1 VDIHRLRVLRAVVA
15 DGSIRG
21 AATNL
26 GYTPSAISQHIAA
39 LQKETGL
46 TLVQRSGRSIEPTV
60 AGRTV
65 AAHAA
70 RVFERLAELESV
82 VSDLRAGR
90 VGTLSVSYFA
100 SAGAVWIPP
109 VVAAIAREFPGLR
122 LDLRLIEL
130 VGADAGPPDV
140 EIFVDGAESGGTKGY
155 RVRALLTEPY
165 LAVVPKN
172 SALADRV
179 QVDLAELRDEAWVD
193 NDVARGACRQIMLDA
208 CSTAGFS
215 PAFHIE
221 TQDYPTA
228 IKFVAE
234 GMGITVIPRLGLGTL
249 PESTVAV
256 PIVNPTPR
264 RGISVR
270 VRDAVV
276 DHPAVVRLLELLE
289 NHVDRTTPPPQTPAQ
304 SQGAGPGPSL
314 LSGGVSGVGEDPDVD
329 KSGAVDN

>member
-21 AATNL
+21 AATSL
-26 GYTPSAISQHIAA
+26 GYTPSAISQHITA

-65 AAHAA
+65 AAQAA

-90 VGTLSVSYFA
+90 VGALSVSYFA
-100 SAGAVWIPP
+100 SAGAAWIPP
-109 VVAAIAREFPGLR
+109 MVAALAREFPGLR

-130 VGADAGPPDV
+130 VGADAGPPDID
-140 EIFVDGAESGGTKGY
+140 IFVDGAEPSDIRGY

-165 LAVVPKN
+165 FAVVPKG
-172 SALADRV
+172 SALGDRDE
-179 QVDLAELRDEAWVD
+179 VDLVELRDEAWVD
-193 NDVARGACRQIMLDA
+193 NDVARGACRQAVLDA
-208 CSTAGFS
+208 CSTVGFS

-221 TQDYPTA
+221 TRDYPTA

-234 GMGITVIPRLGLGTL
+234 GMGITVVPRLGLLDL
-249 PESTVAV
+249 PESIVAV

-270 VRDAVV
+270 VRDAVA
-276 DHPAVVRLLELLE
+276 DHPAAVRLLELLDAR
-289 NHVDRTTPPPQTPAQ
+289 V
-304 SQGAGPGPSL
+304 SQAASAVV
-314 LSGGVSGVGEDPDVD
+314 GGR
-329 KSGAVDN
+329 

>member
-21 AATNL
+21 AATSL
-26 GYTPSAISQHIAA
+26 GYTPSAISQHITA
-39 LQKETGL
+39 LQRETGL
-46 TLVQRSGRSIEPTV
+46 TLVQRTGRSIEPTA

-65 AAHAA
+65 AAQAA

-90 VGTLSVSYFA
+90 VGALSVSYFA

-109 VVAAIAREFPGLR
+109 MVAALAREFPGLR

-140 EIFVDGAESGGTKGY
+140 EIFVDGTEPADLRGY
-155 RVRALLTEPY
+155 RVRPLLTEPY
-165 LAVVPKN
+165 FAVVPRG
-172 SALADRV
+172 SALADRLS
-179 QVDLAELRDEAWVD
+179 VDLADLRDEAWVD
-193 NDVARGACRQIMLDA
+193 NDVARGACRQAVLDA
-208 CSTAGFS
+208 CSTVGFS

-234 GMGITVIPRLGLGTL
+234 GMGITVIPHLGLGAL
-249 PESTVAV
+249 PPSTIAV
-256 PIVNPTPR
+256 PIVNPTPQR
-264 RGISVR
+264 SISVR
-270 VRDAVV
+270 VRDAVA
-276 DHPAVVRLLELLE
+276 DHPAVIRLLTLLDTRIALT
-289 NHVDRTTPPPQTPAQ
+289 HQR
-304 SQGAGPGPSL
+304 
-314 LSGGVSGVGEDPDVD
+314 
-329 KSGAVDN
+329 

>member
-1 VDIHRLRVLRAVVA
+1 MDIHRLRVLRAVVA

-21 AATNL
+21 AATSL
-26 GYTPSAISQHIAA
+26 GYTPSAISQHITA

-46 TLVQRSGRSIEPTV
+46 TLVQRAGRSIEPTV

-90 VGTLSVSYFA
+90 VGALSVSYFA

-109 VVAAIAREFPGLR
+109 MVATLAREFPGLR

-130 VGADAGPPDV
+130 VGADAGQPDIA
-140 EIFVDGAESGGTKGY
+140 IFVDGTEPADTRGY

-165 LAVVPKN
+165 FAVVPRG

-179 QVDLAELRDEAWVD
+179 EVDLVELRDEAWVD
-193 NDVARGACRQIMLDA
+193 NDVARGACRQAVLDA
-208 CSTAGFS
+208 CSTVGFS

-234 GMGITVIPRLGLGTL
+234 GMGITVIPRLGLGAL

-264 RGISVR
+264 RSISVR
-270 VRDAVV
+270 VRDAVA
-276 DHPAVVRLLELLE
+276 DHPAAVRLLDLLDA
-289 NHVDRTTPPPQTPAQ
+289 HVGRAV
-304 SQGAGPGPSL
+304 SAGGD
-314 LSGGVSGVGEDPDVD
+314 GR
-329 KSGAVDN
+329 

>member
-1 VDIHRLRVLRAVVA
+1 MDIHRLRVLRAVVA

-21 AATNL
+21 AATSL
-26 GYTPSAISQHIAA
+26 GYTPSAISQHITA

-46 TLVQRSGRSIEPTV
+46 TLVQRTGRSIEPTA

-65 AAHAA
+65 AAQAA
-70 RVFERLAELESV
+70 RVFERIAELESV

-90 VGTLSVSYFA
+90 VGALSVSYFA

-109 VVAAIAREFPGLR
+109 MVATLAREFPGLR

-140 EIFVDGAESGGTKGY
+140 EIFVDGTEPADIRGY
-155 RVRALLTEPY
+155 RVRSLLTEPY
-165 LAVVPKN
+165 FAVVPQG
-172 SALADRV
+172 SALADRIE
-179 QVDLAELRDEAWVD
+179 VDLAELRDEAWVD
-193 NDVARGACRQIMLDA
+193 NDVARGACRQAVLDA
-208 CSTAGFS
+208 CSTVGFS

-234 GMGITVIPRLGLGTL
+234 GMGITVIPRLGLGAL
-249 PESTVAV
+249 PASTVAV

-264 RGISVR
+264 RSISVR
-270 VRDAVV
+270 VRDAVA
-276 DHPAVVRLLELLE
+276 DHPAAVRLLELLDT
-289 NHVDRTTPPPQTPAQ
+289 HVRRTSAIE
-304 SQGAGPGPSL
+304 SAR
-314 LSGGVSGVGEDPDVD
+314 
-329 KSGAVDN
+329 

>member
-21 AATNL
+21 AATSL
-26 GYTPSAISQHIAA
+26 GYTPSAISQHITA

-65 AAHAA
+65 AAQAA

-90 VGTLSVSYFA
+90 VGALSVSYFA
-100 SAGAVWIPP
+100 SAGAAWIPP
-109 VVAAIAREFPGLR
+109 MVAALAREFPGLR

-130 VGADAGPPDV
+130 VGADAGPPDID
-140 EIFVDGAESGGTKGY
+140 IFVDGTEPSDIRGY

-165 LAVVPKN
+165 FAVVPKG
-172 SALADRV
+172 SALGDRDE
-179 QVDLAELRDEAWVD
+179 VDLVELRDEAWVD
-193 NDVARGACRQIMLDA
+193 NDVARGACRQAVLDA
-208 CSTAGFS
+208 CSTVGFS

-221 TQDYPTA
+221 TRDYPTA

-234 GMGITVIPRLGLGTL
+234 GMGITVVPRLGLLDL
-249 PESTVAV
+249 PESIVAV

-270 VRDAVV
+270 VRDAVA
-276 DHPAVVRLLELLE
+276 DHPAAVRLLELLDAR
-289 NHVDRTTPPPQTPAQ
+289 V
-304 SQGAGPGPSL
+304 SQAASAVV
-314 LSGGVSGVGEDPDVD
+314 GGR
-329 KSGAVDN
+329 

>member
-1 VDIHRLRVLRAVVA
+1 MDIHRLRVLRAVVA

-21 AATNL
+21 AAASL
-26 GYTPSAISQHIAA
+26 GYTPSAISQHITA

-46 TLVQRSGRSIEPTV
+46 ALVQRAGRSIEPTT

-65 AAHAA
+65 AAQAT
-70 RVFERLAELESV
+70 RVFEQLAELESV
-82 VSDLRAGR
+82 ISDLRAGR

-109 VVAAIAREFPGLR
+109 VVATIAREFPGLR

-130 VGADAGPPDV
+130 VRADSGPPDV
-140 EIFVDGAESGGTKGY
+140 EIFVDGTESGETQDY
-155 RVRALLTEPY
+155 HARPLLTEPY
-165 LAVVPKN
+165 LAVVPKT
-172 SALADRV
+172 SALAART
-179 QVDLAELRDEAWVD
+179 QVDLLELRDEAWVD
-193 NDVARGACRQIMLDA
+193 NDVARGACRQILLDA

-234 GMGITVIPRLGLGTL
+234 GMGITVMPRLGLGTL
-249 PESTVAV
+249 PASTVAV

-270 VRDAVV
+270 VRDAVA
-276 DHPAVVRLLELLE
+276 DHPAVVRMLGLLD
-289 NHVDRTTPPPQTPAQ
+289 DRVHPATP
-304 SQGAGPGPSL
+304 
-314 LSGGVSGVGEDPDVD
+314 
-329 KSGAVDN
+329 

>member
-1 VDIHRLRVLRAVVA
+1 MA

-21 AATNL
+21 AATSL
-26 GYTPSAISQHIAA
+26 GYTPSAISQHITA

-46 TLVQRSGRSIEPTV
+46 TLVQRSGRSIEPTA

-65 AAHAA
+65 AAQAA

-90 VGTLSVSYFA
+90 VGALSVSYFA

-109 VVAAIAREFPGLR
+109 VVAALAREFPGLR

-130 VGADAGPPDV
+130 VGADSGPPDV
-140 EIFVDGAESGGTKGY
+140 EIFVDGTESGGAKGY
-155 RVRALLTEPY
+155 RVRPLLTEPY
-165 LAVVPKN
+165 LAVVPK
-172 SALADRV
+172 SSRLADRA
-179 QVDLAELRDEAWVD
+179 QVDLADLRDEAWVD
-193 NDVARGACRQIMLDA
+193 NDVARGACRQILLDA
-208 CSTAGFS
+208 CSAAGFS
-215 PAFHIE
+215 PVFHIE

-234 GMGITVIPRLGLGTL
+234 GMGITVMARLGLGTL

-270 VRDAVV
+270 VRDAVA
-276 DHPAVVRLLELLE
+276 DHPAVLRMLELLD
-289 NHVDRTTPPPQTPAQ
+289 NHVSRTTSADG
-304 SQGAGPGPSL
+304 GAR
-314 LSGGVSGVGEDPDVD
+314 
-329 KSGAVDN
+329 